1 MRPEG
6 IEVRDED
13 VYEAEGEKSETFVE
27 RLFQRSFQR
36 LPTSEE
42 MHRCLANKEKAFA
55 KNFVARPFPGLLE
68 LLAEIRALPLGRAL
82 VSGSRKIQERYAALP
97 SLLETFPVI
106 VGGDEVRRGK
116 PDPEPFLLA
125 AEKLGAS
132 PSECLVLENAPL
144 GIRAARAAGMTCW
157 GVRNNSP
164 LSESELLSLGASRVI
179 QRIADLPLSE
189 ILRFE

>member
-1 MRPEG
+1 M
-6 IEVRDED
+6 
-13 VYEAEGEKSETFVE
+13 
-27 RLFQRSFQR
+27 
-36 LPTSEE
+36 
-42 MHRCLANKEKAFA
+42 
-55 KNFVARPFPGLLE
+55 
-68 LLAEIRALPLGRAL
+68 
-82 VSGSRKIQERYAALP
+82 SGSRKIQERYAALP

-157 GVRNNSP
+157 GVLNNSP
-164 LSESELLSLGASRVI
+164 LSESELLSLGASRVL
-179 QRIADLPLSE
+179 QRIADLPLRE
-189 ILRFE
+189 ILSLE